1 MIRVLLADDQ
11 SLVRGALAA
20 LLSLEPDL
28 EVVAEVGRGDE
39 VVAAARESKPDVA
52 LLDVEMP
59 GLDGIAAAA
68 ALRAEVPAGRVVIL
82 TTFGRPGYL
91 RRAMEAGALGF
102 VVKDAP
108 AERAGRGGPPGRRRA
123 AGGRPDAGR
132 GHPGRR
138 LQPADRPRAGRPLAA
153 RDGGTVADI
162 AGRLFLSEGTVRN
175 YLSAAITKTNTRN
188 RVEALRTAE
197 ANGWLY
203 PPDFEIFRNPCG
215 RIASVMCVT
224 YASFCRPGEAS
235 GWAVRPIDI
244 RKFRNSRVPLRPGPA
259 CRHATSRRPTI

>member
-68 ALRAEVPAGRVVIL
+68 ALRAEVPAVRVAIL

-108 AERAGRGGPPGRRRA
+108 ADELAEAVRRVAAGLRVVDPTLAAESLSTGASPLTERERDVLRA
-123 AGGRPDAGR
+123 A
-132 GHPGRR
+132 
-138 LQPADRPRAGRPLAA
+138 ADGATVATVAA
-153 RDGGTVADI
+153 R
-162 AGRLFLSEGTVRN
+162 LHLSEGTVRN
-175 YLSAAITKTNTRN
+175 HLSAAIGKTTAHTR
-188 RVEALRTAE
+188 AE
-197 ANGWLY
+197 AVRLADEHGWL
-203 PPDFEIFRNPCG
+203 
-215 RIASVMCVT
+215 
-224 YASFCRPGEAS
+224 
-235 GWAVRPIDI
+235 
-244 RKFRNSRVPLRPGPA
+244 
-259 CRHATSRRPTI
+259 